1 MHRICRFL
9 GLILP
14 LLGCAPAVQVAT
26 QAPDADIA
34 IARVAVVDVERGRV
48 IPDQTVLVSSGRV
61 IAVEASGRTRVPGG
75 VRTIDGRGKYLIP
88 GLLDMHVHLMGSGK
102 PAEIEMPLFVAHGVT
117 GVRVMGADRPSARPT
132 ETPGLA
138 LHRDWQARIEAGT
151 LVGPRLLALASWS
164 VNGAAGIPD
173 AMPAFYKAT
182 TREEGQQ
189 LARYFKERGF
199 DFIKVYNN
207 LSREGFLGLSEEAR
221 RLGLP
226 FAGHEPG
233 PMSALELSNAGQ
245 GSIEHSRIFLFN
257 CFAGAD
263 SMRQGLLKVSPTA
276 LRRRMI
282 DEYDPARCA
291 EVFQTFA
298 RNRTYITP
306 THGTRKMDAFADDS
320 AYRRD
325 ARMRY
330 MPLPTRRAWLADA
343 DGMVAGDSSPAGRK
357 AFLDFYRRGLTLTHD
372 AYRAGVPVMVGTDAG
387 DSFIFPGSSVHDE
400 LRELVSAEFSP
411 AEALRAATLSGAEYL
426 GRAGDLGTVQP
437 GRLAD
442 LVLLDADPLADVANA
457 GRIRAVI
464 LNGRLFDRAALDSM
478 LASVETAARPTAQV
492 RLWVAAAMGDTATI
506 AAALGA
512 GATIDSLDTQS
523 TGSGRRALNY
533 AALGNRVAAVRLLL
547 ARGASINLANRTGFT
562 PVLHAVEGGANEAL
576 AVLIEAGAD
585 ITIASAGGLTPLA
598 MAQRR
603 GNQAAVRLLE
613 AAGRKP

>member
-1 MHRICRFL
+1 MHPTVRFL
-9 GLILP
+9 GFTLP
-14 LLGCAPAVQVAT
+14 LLGGLPSELGAM
-26 QAPDADIA
+26 QAPDADLA
-34 IARVAVVDVERGRV
+34 ITRVAVVDVESGRV
-48 IPDQTVLVSSGRV
+48 IPDQTVLVRSGRV
-61 IAVEASGRTRVPGG
+61 VAIESGAPARLRAG
-75 VRTIDGRGKYLIP
+75 VRAIDGRGKYLIP
-88 GLLDMHVHLMGSGK
+88 GLLDMHVHLMASGK

-138 LHRDWQARIEAGT
+138 MHRDWQARIASGA
-151 LVGPRLLALASWS
+151 LVGPRLLALASWA
-164 VNGAAGIPD
+164 VNGSAGISD
-173 AMPAFYKAT
+173 AMPVFYKAT

-263 SMRQGLLKVSPTA
+263 SMRQGLLKVPATA
-276 LRRRMI
+276 LRQRMI
-282 DEYDPARCA
+282 DEHDPARCA
-291 EVFQTFA
+291 EVFRTFA

-325 ARMRY
+325 ARMKY
-330 MPLPTRRAWLADA
+330 IPLLTQRAWLADA
-343 DGMVAGDSSPAGRK
+343 DGMVARDSSPAGRK
-357 AFLDFYRRGLTLTHD
+357 SFMDFYRRGRTLTQE

-387 DSFIFPGSSVHDE
+387 DSFMFPGSSVHDE
-400 LRELVSAEFSP
+400 LQDLVTAGLSP

-426 GRAGDLGTVQP
+426 GKTGDLGTVQP

-442 LVLLDADPLADVANA
+442 LVLLDADPLADVGNVS
-457 GRIRAVI
+457 RIRAVI
-464 LNGRLFDRAALDSM
+464 LNGRVFERRALDSM

-492 RLWVAAAMGDTATI
+492 RLWVASALGDTATI
-506 AAALGA
+506 AAALSA
-512 GATIDSLDTQS
+512 GATIDSLDSQ
-523 TGSGRRALNY
+523 GNRRALNY

-547 ARGASINLANRTGFT
+547 ARGASIDLANRTGFT

-585 ITIASAGGLTPLA
+585 VTLPTAGGVTPLA
-598 MAQRR
+598 MAQRL
-603 GNQAAVRLLE
+603 GNQAAVNLLE
-613 AAGRKP
+613 AAVKKP

>member
-1 MHRICRFL
+1 MRIHRTVRFL
-9 GLILP
+9 GFTLP
-14 LLGCAPAVQVAT
+14 LVACVPAVGAM
-26 QAPDADIA
+26 QALDADLA
-34 IARVAVVDVERGRV
+34 ITRVAVIDVENGRV
-48 IPDQTVLVSSGRV
+48 IPDQTVLIRGGRV
-61 IAVEASGRTRVPGG
+61 AAIEAGARSRLRAG
-75 VRTIDGRGKYLIP
+75 VRAIDGRGKYLIP

-102 PAEIEMPLFVAHGVT
+102 PTEIEMPLFVAHGVT
-117 GVRVMGADRPSARPT
+117 GVRVMGADRPSARPA

-138 LHRDWQARIEAGT
+138 MHRDWQARIESGA
-151 LVGPRLLALASWS
+151 LVGPRLLALASWA
-164 VNGAAGIPD
+164 VNGSSGISD

-221 RLGLP
+221 RLSLP

-263 SMRQGLLKVSPTA
+263 SMRLGLLKEPTA
-276 LRRRMI
+276 LRQRMV

-291 EVFQTFA
+291 EVFRTFA

-306 THGTRKMDAFADDS
+306 THGTRKMDAFADDA

-330 MPLPTRRAWLADA
+330 IPLPTQRAWLADA
-343 DGMVAGDSSPAGRK
+343 DGMVARDSSRTGRK
-357 AFLDFYRRGLTLTHD
+357 SFMDFYRRGRTLTYE

-400 LRELVSAEFSP
+400 LQEFVAAGFSP

-442 LVLLDADPLADVANA
+442 LVLLDADPLADVAHVS
-457 GRIRAVI
+457 RIRAVI
-464 LNGRLFDRAALDSM
+464 LNGRVFERGALDSM

-492 RLWVAAAMGDTATI
+492 RLWVAAAMGDTSAI
-506 AAALGA
+506 AAALSA
-512 GATIDSLDTQS
+512 GAMIDSLDPQ
-523 TGSGRRALNY
+523 GNRRALNY
-533 AALGNRVAAVRLLL
+533 AALGNRVAAVKLLL

-576 AVLIEAGAD
+576 AALIQAGAD
-585 ITIASAGGLTPLA
+585 LTIAAQGGITPLA
-598 MAQRR
+598 LAQRR
-603 GNQAAVRLLE
+603 GNQAAVALLS
-613 AAGRKP
+613 AAVKKP